1 MTGTSEFLVKHGA
14 PVLLAAV
21 FVEQMGLPLPSLP
34 WMLAAGALA
43 ATGQFNLA
51 LGIFLVVLACV
62 VADMFWFYLGRR
74 RGRQVMGFLC
84 RITIEPDSCVRRTE
98 NMFTRYGLWGV
109 LVAKF
114 VPGLNTMAPPLAGM
128 SGVNA
133 GRFVVT
139 DGIGALL
146 YGSCFIGLGFLFKN
160 EIEKIAAAMASIGG
174 SALMLLLGLV
184 ALYLAYKYWRRR
196 LVLRELRMAR
206 ITAAELREKQAAG
219 ENLVILDLRS
229 SAEYARDPDLIL
241 GARHV
246 GVSEVEKRYQEIPR
260 DRDVIVYCSCPNE
273 VTAARVALLLRRKG
287 FTRVR
292 PLLGGI
298 DAWRENDYPLQE
310 RPPAPKTPDI
320 VPVSIQTTNL
330 GS

>member
-1 MTGTSEFLVKHGA
+1 
-14 PVLLAAV
+14 
-21 FVEQMGLPLPSLP
+21 MGL
-34 WMLAAGALA
+34 
-43 ATGQFNLA
+43 
-51 LGIFLVVLACV
+51 
-62 VADMFWFYLGRR
+62 
-74 RGRQVMGFLC
+74 LC

-133 GRFVVT
+133 GRFAAT
-139 DGIGALL
+139 DSIGALL
-146 YGSCFIGLGFLFKN
+146 YGTCFIGLGFLFKN
-160 EIEKIAAAMASIGG
+160 EIEKIAAAVASIGG
-174 SALMLLLGLV
+174 SALMLLVGLV
-184 ALYLAYKYWRRR
+184 ALYLGYKYLRRR

-241 GARHV
+241 GARHL
-246 GVSEVEKRYQEIPR
+246 GMGDVEKRYQEIPR
-260 DRDVIVYCSCPNE
+260 DCEVIVYCSCPNE
-273 VTAARVALLLRRKG
+273 VTAARAALLLRRKG
-287 FTRVR
+287 ITRVR
-292 PLLGGI
+292 PLLGGL
-298 DAWRENDYPLQE
+298 DAWRESDFPLQQ
-310 RPPAPKTPDI
+310 RSPAPKAQDAL
-320 VPVSIQTTNL
+320 PVSSQTTNL

>member
-51 LGIFLVVLACV
+51 LGIFIVVIACV
-62 VADMFWFYLGRR
+62 VADVFWFYLGRY

-98 NMFTRYGLWGV
+98 NMFTRYGMWGV
-109 LVAKF
+109 LAAKF

-133 GRFVVT
+133 GRFAAT
-139 DGIGALL
+139 DAIGSLI
-146 YGSCFIGLGFLFKN
+146 YGSCFLGLGFLFKN
-160 EIEKIAAAMASIGG
+160 EIEKIAAAIASIGG
-174 SALMLLLGLV
+174 SALMLVLGLV
-184 ALYLAYKYWRRR
+184 ALYLGYKYFRRR

-206 ITAAELREKQAAG
+206 ITVAELREKQSAG
-219 ENLVILDLRS
+219 ENLMILDLRS
-229 SAEYARDPDLIL
+229 SAEFKRDPALIL
-241 GARHV
+241 GAKHLV
-246 GVSEVEKRYQEIPR
+246 ISDVEKRHEEIPR
-260 DRDVIVYCSCPNE
+260 DCEVIVYCSCPNE
-273 VTAARVALLLRRKG
+273 VTAARAALLLRRKG
-287 FTRVR
+287 ITRVR

-298 DAWRENDYPLQE
+298 DAWRKNDFPLE
-310 RPPAPKTPDI
+310 KISTAPKAPGSVLLSNQI
-320 VPVSIQTTNL
+320 TNL